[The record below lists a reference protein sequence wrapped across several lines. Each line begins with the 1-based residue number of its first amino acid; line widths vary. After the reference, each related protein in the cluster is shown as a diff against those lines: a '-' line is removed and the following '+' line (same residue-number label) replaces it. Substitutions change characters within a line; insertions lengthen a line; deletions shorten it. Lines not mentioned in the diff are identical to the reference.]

1 MKPGFTMW
9 KAAAGAPKLAS
20 MSPTSPSAPARSHSI
35 AVLPGDGIGPE
46 VVAEAVKVLD
56 AVTRPAG
63 VTLEKTSYPLGAEH
77 WLETGEVLNEDTME
91 RLRSHDAILF
101 GAVGAAPNDKRIPS
115 GILERDLLLKLR
127 FGFDHYIN
135 LRPAVLYPG
144 ATSPLS
150 DPGEIDFVVVR
161 EGTEGLYAGNGGTL
175 RTGTEHEIAT
185 EVSVNTAHGVRRLVR
200 YAFDLA
206 NSRTRKRLTL
216 VHKHNVLVNA
226 GRLYQRTVDEIG
238 EQYPDVTVNYMHI
251 DAATIFMTTDPAR
264 FDVIVTDNLFGD
276 ILTDHAGAV
285 TGGIGLAPSGNINAD
300 RTAPSMFEPVHGSA
314 PDIAGTGT
322 AQPTAAILAGAMM
335 LEHLGHPDLAEQV
348 NAAVRADLEANGSA
362 QRSTSQVGD
371 DVVAQLGARSA

>member
-226 GRLYQRTVDEIG
+226 GRLYQRTVDELG
-238 EQYPDVTVNYMHI
+238 EQYPDVTVDYMHI

-276 ILTDHAGAV
+276 ILTDQAGAV